1 MNDNKLEIFTVPEF
15 SGNAYIVE
23 TIDGHFGTLWTAALL
38 KNGAVDDARFAWGII
53 EDEVIINSVLG
64 SNERTVITDIR
75 VDDFVNLL
83 ESV

>member
-15 SGNAYIVE
+15 SGNAYILE
-23 TIDGHFGTLWTAALL
+23 TIDGHFETLWTAALL
-38 KNGAVDDARFAWGII
+38 KNGAVDDAQFAWGII
-53 EDEVIINSVLG
+53 EDEEIINSVLD
-64 SNERTVITDIR
+64 STERTVISDIR